1 MVGSLALCVGIAAA
15 IVAGSVV
22 TPAASRFADSTSN
35 DGSFMAASAIDLS
48 IASESGSDESG
59 NGSVSRGSLAF
70 DADNLVPGQQV
81 VRCLPLQYTGTV
93 DDVRIRLFGRHAT
106 NDPVGLERFLATSI
120 AVGAGESN
128 TCDDFV
134 ADDDVDRFDG
144 TLTRFWT
151 RHNAFDS
158 GFRLRE
164 SFDDGDSVMVRV
176 AITLDDDD
184 RAQGLSTAFWL
195 TFEVR
200 P

>member
-15 IVAGSVV
+15 IVAASVV
-22 TPAASRFADSTSN
+22 TPAASRFADTTSN

-48 IASESGSDESG
+48 IMSAGGSAD
-59 NGSVSRGSLAF
+59 GSVSQGSLAF
-70 DADNLVPGQQV
+70 DAANLVPGQQV
-81 VRCLPLQYTGTV
+81 VRCLPLQYRGTV
-93 DDVRIRLFGRHAT
+93 DDVRIRLYGRHAT
-106 NDPVGLERFLATSI
+106 DDPVGLERFLDTSI
-120 AVGAGESN
+120 VVGAGDSSA
-128 TCDDFV
+128 CDDFV
-134 ADDDVDRFDG
+134 PDDDFDRFDG
-144 TLTRFWT
+144 TLARFWT
-151 RHNAFDS
+151 RHNDFES

-176 AITLDDDD
+176 EIALDDDD